1 MLDKIS
7 VIAAK
12 RLCSGLD
19 ISSDHFDACRYGV
32 EALLHTVLSTSGLLL
47 IGVCFHR
54 LFETLIIVS
63 VFYINQTL
71 GGGFHATSHIKCFLT
86 MALSLSLSLLFCK
99 LQASQWIFIL
109 PCVAALIMLFLN
121 PLILH
126 DNKKYLE
133 TRSAFFIK
141 RSCIVTAAWTCIVIF
156 CAVKAT
162 TLIPPIAIG
171 VITSAISRITAR
183 IQAFTHSPREETC
196 NHAISDND

>member
-12 RLCSGLD
+12 RLCGGLD
-19 ISSDHFDACRYGV
+19 ISSDRYDACRYGI
-32 EALLHTVLSTSGLLL
+32 EALLHTVLSTFGLLM
-47 IGVCFHR
+47 IGVCFHM
-54 LFETLIIVS
+54 LIETLIIVS
-63 VFYINQTL
+63 IFYINQTL

-86 MALSLSLSLLFCK
+86 MALSLALSLLFCK
-99 LQASQWIFIL
+99 LQVSQWIFIL
-109 PCVAALIMLFLN
+109 PCVAALISLFLN

-133 TRSAFFIK
+133 SRSVLFITRS
-141 RSCIVTAAWTCIVIF
+141 RIVTAAWTCIVIF

-171 VITSAISRITAR
+171 VIASAVSRITAR
-183 IQAFTHSPREETC
+183 IQASTHSSREEIC
-196 NHAISDND
+196 NHEISDND